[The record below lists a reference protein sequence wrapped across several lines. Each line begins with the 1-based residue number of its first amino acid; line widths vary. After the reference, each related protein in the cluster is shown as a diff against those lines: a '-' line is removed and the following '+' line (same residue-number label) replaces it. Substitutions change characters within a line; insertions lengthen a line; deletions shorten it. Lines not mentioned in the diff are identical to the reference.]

1 MVDAERFISLILK
14 ERFDYTDWQ
23 KDLFSGVNV
32 RELSSIAMENR
43 EESGIREPDSL
54 LFIYKSYFSPCI
66 IHKPFF
72 KLIGRKLTISVFGEF
87 LS

>member
-23 KDLFSGVNV
+23 KDLFSGKNV

-43 EESGIREPDSL
+43 EESGIR
-54 LFIYKSYFSPCI
+54 
-66 IHKPFF
+66 
-72 KLIGRKLTISVFGEF
+72 
-87 LS
+87 